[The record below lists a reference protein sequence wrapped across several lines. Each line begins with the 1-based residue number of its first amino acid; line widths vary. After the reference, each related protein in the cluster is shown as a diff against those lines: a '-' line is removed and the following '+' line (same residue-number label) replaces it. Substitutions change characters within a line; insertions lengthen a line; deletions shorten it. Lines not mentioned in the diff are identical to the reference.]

1 MSKNHVPA
9 IEGWFTTGDT
19 PHLIGTQC
27 TTCHTYFFPKQELF
41 CKNPACRG
49 TQFDEVQLSRTGK
62 IWSYTEHYYQPPE
75 PYIVG
80 EEFEPYTL
88 AAVELEK
95 EKMVIL
101 GQVARGV
108 AHADLT
114 TGQDVELVVE
124 SLYEEGDSLRTVWK
138 WKPIAN

>member
-80 EEFEPYTL
+80 EEFAPYTL

-124 SLYEEGDSLRTVWK
+124 SLYEEDDSLRTVWK